1 MVMQM
6 NLFELNNGINPAEKL
21 LLHSIN
27 VRNKSIDDV
36 AKELRLLI
44 EIDLEKQRTC
54 KFAS

>member
-1 MVMQM
+1 M

-44 EIDLEKQRTC
+44 EIV
-54 KFAS
+54 